1 LCVRDIIEPQAV
13 VDGTRQHGAG
23 AEGRGGLPRLVG
35 WRMHDRLIVLMYH
48 DVSASD
54 SDRGYTVSVRALD
67 AVLAV
72 ARVETDGGIPCQLT
86 FDDGHLG
93 TYLHALPLLT
103 ASGVAATLFVTVRFL
118 GLPGFMDA
126 AMVREWHALGQ
137 RVGSH
142 ALTHRPLT
150 AMDERDAT
158 IELRESKLR
167 LEDMIGAPV
176 TEFAF
181 PGGNESRRVREL
193 AFAAGY
199 SRLHTSA
206 PSFARA
212 DGRVVPRFVMRS
224 GTPVNAVAAL
234 RSGRIPMAFAG
245 DVCRWALRRSLGD
258 RAYEAICYSVRPST
272 LPNVT

>member
-1 LCVRDIIEPQAV
+1 
-13 VDGTRQHGAG
+13 
-23 AEGRGGLPRLVG
+23 
-35 WRMHDRLIVLMYH
+35 MHDRLIVLMYH
-48 DVSASD
+48 DVSESS
-54 SDRGYTVSVRALD
+54 SDRGYTVSMRALD
-67 AVLAV
+67 AVLGV
-72 ARVETDGGIPCQLT
+72 ATVETDGKIPCHLT

-103 ASGVAATLFVTVRFL
+103 ARGVEATLFVTVRFL

-126 AMVREWHALGQ
+126 AMVREWHAAGL

-150 AMDERDAT
+150 AMDERDAK

-167 LEDMIGAPV
+167 LEDLLGAPV

-181 PGGNESRRVREL
+181 PGGNESGRVREL

-212 DGRVVPRFVMRS
+212 GGRLLPRFVMRS
-224 GTPVNAVAAL
+224 RTPASAVSVL

-258 RAYEAICYSVRPST
+258 RVYEAICYSLRPST
-272 LPNVT
+272 LPHVT